1 MSTQANDISGC
12 GSGLQLSKHAN
23 LPTGSTS
30 RQDFQLESKSLKTS
44 KIDNE
49 TMHLF
54 CDHDFSLKMQGGI
67 LCKRC
72 GVGKTASSLGLKSS
86 LLASKHHTNSISH
99 DNLPDTSKVF
109 PEISN
114 AAYLNNRADYI
125 FHMHQVRLALQID
138 QQAFHLGC
146 QILDMLFTTDKASEI
161 TSLITKKNFNSFILP
176 LNCLS
181 LATKSKE
188 IKKFVPKN
196 PRVLMA
202 SYKILRKD
210 YEKDSRNFENDM
222 MIMNELEFE
231 IGQAIDWNLHEQTYY
246 DLVVGYLSKG
256 ILTFEDEISTGWL
269 NFYDQKVKCDSLS
282 ETMEASLSL
291 SFVNALPAIRR
302 KEKEFKKVRDIEAH
316 ELNHLCIVYEAF
328 CLELCYKLQFQF
340 RF

>member
-1 MSTQANDISGC
+1 MSTQATNISGC
-12 GSGLQLSKHAN
+12 GYGLQLSKHAN
-23 LPTGSTS
+23 LPTGSNS

-44 KIDNE
+44 TIDSE

-54 CDHDFSLKMQGGI
+54 CDHDFSLKMKGGNF
-67 LCKRC
+67 CKLC

-86 LLASKHHTNSISH
+86 LLTSKHHTNSVYH
-99 DNLPDTSKVF
+99 DNLSETSKVF
-109 PEISN
+109 PEIEN
-114 AAYLNNRADYI
+114 KAYLNQRADFI

-146 QILDMLFTTDKASEI
+146 QIIDMLFTTENGSEI
-161 TSLITKKNFNSFILP
+161 TALLGQKKFNSFILP

-202 SYKILRKD
+202 SYEILGKD
-210 YEKDSRNFENDM
+210 YEKDLTNFENDL

-256 ILTFEDEISTGWL
+256 ILTLDDEISTGWL

-282 ETMEASLSL
+282 GTMEASLSL
-291 SFVNALPAIRR
+291 SFVNALPVIRQ
-302 KEKEFKKVRDIEAH
+302 KQK
-316 ELNHLCIVYEAF
+316 
-328 CLELCYKLQFQF
+328 
-340 RF
+340 

>member
-1 MSTQANDISGC
+1 MSNQANDISGC

-30 RQDFQLESKSLKTS
+30 RQDFELESKSLKTS

-54 CDHDFSLKMQGGI
+54 CDHDFSLKMQGGN

-125 FHMHQVRLALQID
+125 FHMHQVRLVLQID

-202 SYKILRKD
+202 SYEILRKD

-291 SFVNALPAIRR
+291 SFVKALPAIRR